1 MLSGYC
7 RYATNSRGYFTMIDL
22 IRGEEFLVLSDYD
35 LFDLNVK
42 GLKGLYLKT
51 DDTSG
56 KYLLRFSENGEYAEI
71 DPANLERVKPGF
83 VSGDNQKFVSNI
95 KTMVCTFET

>member
-1 MLSGYC
+1 MTDIL
-7 RYATNSRGYFTMIDL
+7 
-22 IRGEEFLVLSDYD
+22 RGEEFLVLSDYD

-42 GLKGLYLKT
+42 GLRGLYLKT
-51 DDTSG
+51 DESSG

-71 DPANLERVKPGF
+71 DPVNLERVEAGF
-83 VSGDNQKFVSNI
+83 VSDENQEFVSNI

>member
-1 MLSGYC
+1 MSEV
-7 RYATNSRGYFTMIDL
+7 
-22 IRGEEFLVLSDYD
+22 IRGEEFLVLNDYD

-42 GLKGLYLKT
+42 GLRGLYLKT
-51 DDTSG
+51 DEASG

-71 DPANLERVKPGF
+71 SPVDLERINPGF
-83 VSGDNQKFVSNI
+83 VSDESMEFVSNV